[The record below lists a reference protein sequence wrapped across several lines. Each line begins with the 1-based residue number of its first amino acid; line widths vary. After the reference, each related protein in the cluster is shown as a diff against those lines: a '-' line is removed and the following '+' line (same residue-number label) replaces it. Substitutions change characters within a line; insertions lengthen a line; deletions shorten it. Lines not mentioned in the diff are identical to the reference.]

1 MILSPG
7 KVFCVGQIW
16 SFRPLANGFA
26 GIFDHLHDHHED
38 GSLGFPIAAYPG
50 GRKYAGP
57 E

>member
-50 GRKYAGP
+50 GRKYDGP